1 MHKIIAG
8 LAVLLVLPLCA
19 LAEGENA
26 LYKGGFQ
33 YNEAGAAPPRDDGL
47 YRALGGQENIAAFT
61 REFVGLLAQDERIGH
76 FFKGVD
82 LDHLGQRLTEQFI
95 ALSGGPVPYGGHD
108 MKAMHDGLGITKS
121 DFNRLAEDLQSA
133 MDHHDVSF
141 ATQNRLLALLAPM
154 ERAIVTK

>member
-1 MHKIIAG
+1 MHKTIAA
-8 LAVLLVLPLCA
+8 LAALLILPLCA
-19 LAEGENA
+19 LAQGDDA

-33 YNEAGAAPPRDDGL
+33 YKDAGASPPHDDGL
-47 YRALGGQENIAAFT
+47 YRDLGGQENIAAFT
-61 REFVGLLAQDERIGH
+61 REFVGLIAQDERIGH
-76 FFKGVD
+76 FFKRVD
-82 LDHLGQRLTEQFI
+82 LDHLRERLTEQFI

-108 MKAMHDGLGITKS
+108 MTQIHDGLGITKS

-133 MDHHDVSF
+133 MAHHDVPF